1 MTTNAYFQSKGT
13 FQERLL
19 VNDLIEECIQFA
31 GNDVYYI
38 PRNTNNYDHILG
50 EDNRSTFN
58 LAIPIEVYL
67 EDHSAPRGASEI
79 VSKFGFEIKDSYTL
93 SMSPKRFK
101 EEVVTRNVDGILSMP
116 RTGDLIFMDFKVDDS
131 NNNWTL
137 MEIKF
142 VQNEEPH
149 YQFGQNSMWKLDCEM
164 FRYNNEKFN
173 TGLPLLDK
181 YAFGLGIDNSE
192 FRLILSNGTEIML
205 SGNTTTYLMTST
217 NYHNENQNIVIE
229 SNDYIQTE
237 AQTIVQDFNNAN
249 PFGKF

>member
-13 FQERLL
+13 FEERQLI
-19 VNDLIEECIQFA
+19 NDIIEEFIQFS

-38 PRNTNNYDHILG
+38 PRNSTKYDHILG
-50 EDNRSTFN
+50 EDNRSTFD
-58 LAIPIEVYL
+58 LAIPIEAYL

-79 VSKFGFEIKDSYTL
+79 VSKFGFEVRDSYTL
-93 SMSPKRFK
+93 SMSPRRFK
-101 EEVVTRNVDGILSMP
+101 EEVVTRNIDGILSMP

-142 VQNEEPH
+142 VENELPH
-149 YQFGQNSMWKLDCEM
+149 YQMGQNSLWKLDCEM

-173 TGLPLLDK
+173 TGLSQLDK

-192 FRLILSNGTEIML
+192 YRLNFTNGNNIIL
-205 SGNTTTYLMTST
+205 SGNTSTYLMISD
-217 NYHNENQNIVIE
+217 NYHNENQNIIIE

-237 AQTIVQDFNNAN
+237 AKDIVKEFNNAN